1 MAAAQMCQVK
11 EKITNFYKANEEFF
25 FKSVK
30 CIQRSV
36 QTAATL
42 FRNGIS
48 IRSSDALVT
57 SQSRD
62 CSQYNSALYFVR
74 HFSVITTIFSMVT
87 AGILLVNKTKRRI

>member
-1 MAAAQMCQVK
+1 MK
-11 EKITNFYKANEEFF
+11 NFL
-25 FKSVK
+25 KSVK
-30 CIQRSV
+30 CIQSSV

-62 CSQYNSALYFVR
+62 CS
-74 HFSVITTIFSMVT
+74 
-87 AGILLVNKTKRRI
+87 

>member
-1 MAAAQMCQVK
+1 MK
-11 EKITNFYKANEEFF
+11 NF

-42 FRNGIS
+42 FRNGVS

-62 CSQYNSALYFVR
+62 CSQ
-74 HFSVITTIFSMVT
+74 
-87 AGILLVNKTKRRI
+87 

>member
-1 MAAAQMCQVK
+1 MK
-11 EKITNFYKANEEFF
+11 NF

-36 QTAATL
+36 QTAAKL

-62 CSQYNSALYFVR
+62 CSQYNSTLYFVR
-74 HFSVITTIFSMVT
+74 HFSVIATIFSMVT